1 MVSVPLGDVKLMPL
15 SHVAGVYYLRK
26 FQLPMNS
33 PYETLPISFIEMN
46 GSITRRRP
54 HPFVVMEIQTGYR
67 RLFATYPMQDYR
79 MGKEYLG

>member
-1 MVSVPLGDVKLMPL
+1 
-15 SHVAGVYYLRK
+15 
-26 FQLPMNS
+26 MNS